1 MRISSRVAAAVE
13 FSRATGVAVGLVGI
27 DEGQFNQLVMSAAAS
42 GKLPDVRWQR
52 TGQHP
57 ACAVP
62 VTTVRNVSS
71 MFGMDTTSDT
81 TSSGVFLGQ
90 DRRPRL
96 TWRIL
101 LAGLGFFGCV
111 LIIGMTV
118 QAATARLPSVISHAA
133 AGLGIAAS
141 ALGLMLLL
149 RRHADRRP
157 WSGIGLTLD
166 RAAIPRLLFG
176 IVLGAIVTTVAAA
189 ATVQLGLADW
199 GPSADTTKK
208 LAEPGLAIAIIMIAI
223 STLLV
228 QGFPEELVFRGYMF
242 RNLGATLPLWT
253 TVASSSLIFGSM
265 HVFSNSGATT
275 LGERVLYAV
284 VATGLGLMLA
294 ACRTV
299 SNTLWLGIGFHGG
312 YNAFNGRFATIHQG
326 AFIPA
331 WLIVLGVLIAAAA
344 LTIAVRQWR
353 APLDWRA
360 VPGDA

>member
-1 MRISSRVAAAVE
+1 
-13 FSRATGVAVGLVGI
+13 
-27 DEGQFNQLVMSAAAS
+27 
-42 GKLPDVRWQR
+42 
-52 TGQHP
+52 
-57 ACAVP
+57 
-62 VTTVRNVSS
+62 
-71 MFGMDTTSDT
+71 MFGMGITSDT

-96 TWRIL
+96 AWRIL
-101 LAGLGFFGCV
+101 LAWLGFFGCV

-118 QAATARLPSVISHAA
+118 QAATARLPPVISHAA
-133 AGLGIAAS
+133 AGLGITAG
-141 ALGLMLLL
+141 ALGLVLLL

-157 WSGIGLTLD
+157 WSGIGLTVD
-166 RAAIPRLLFG
+166 RAAIPYLLFG
-176 IVLGAIVTTVAAA
+176 IVLAAIVTTVAAA

-199 GPSADTTKK
+199 GPSADTTKE
-208 LAEPGLAIAIIMIAI
+208 LAEQGLATTIMIAI

-242 RNLGATLPLWT
+242 RNLGGTLSLWA

-265 HVFSNSGATT
+265 HVFSNSEATT

-284 VATGLGLMLA
+284 AATGFGLMLA

-299 SNTLWLGIGFHGG
+299 TGTLWLGIGFHGG
-312 YNAFNGRFATIHQG
+312 YDAFNGRFTTVHQG
-326 AFIPA
+326 AVIPA
-331 WLIVLGVLIAAAA
+331 WLIVFGVLITGAA

-353 APLDWRA
+353 ASLDWRA

>member
-1 MRISSRVAAAVE
+1 
-13 FSRATGVAVGLVGI
+13 
-27 DEGQFNQLVMSAAAS
+27 
-42 GKLPDVRWQR
+42 
-52 TGQHP
+52 
-57 ACAVP
+57 
-62 VTTVRNVSS
+62 
-71 MFGMDTTSDT
+71 MFGMGTTSDT

-90 DRRPRL
+90 DRRLRL
-96 TWRIL
+96 AWRIL
-101 LAGLGFFGCV
+101 LAWLGFFGCV
-111 LIIGMTV
+111 LIIGMIV
-118 QAATARLPSVISHAA
+118 QAATARLPPVISHAA
-133 AGLGIAAS
+133 AGLGITAS
-141 ALGLMLLL
+141 ALGLVLLL

-166 RAAIPRLLFG
+166 RAAIPHLLFG
-176 IVLGAIVTTVAAA
+176 IVLAVIVTTVAAA
-189 ATVQLGLADW
+189 VTVQLGLADW

-208 LAEPGLAIAIIMIAI
+208 LAEQGLATTTTAIIMIAI

-228 QGFPEELVFRGYMF
+228 QGFPEELVYRGYMF
-242 RNLGATLPLWT
+242 RNLGGTLSLWA

-265 HVFSNSGATT
+265 HVFSNSEATT

-284 VATGLGLMLA
+284 AATGLGLMLA

-299 SNTLWLGIGFHGG
+299 TGTLWLGIGFHGG
-312 YNAFNGRFATIHQG
+312 YDAFNGRFTTVHQG

-331 WLIVLGVLIAAAA
+331 WLIVLAVLIAGAA

>member
-1 MRISSRVAAAVE
+1 
-13 FSRATGVAVGLVGI
+13 
-27 DEGQFNQLVMSAAAS
+27 
-42 GKLPDVRWQR
+42 
-52 TGQHP
+52 
-57 ACAVP
+57 
-62 VTTVRNVSS
+62 
-71 MFGMDTTSDT
+71 MFGMDVTSDA

-101 LAGLGFFGCV
+101 LAWLGFFGCV
-111 LIIGMTV
+111 LIVGMTV
-118 QAATARLPSVISHAA
+118 QTATAWLPPVISHAVVGLA
-133 AGLGIAAS
+133 ITAG
-141 ALGLMLLL
+141 ALGLVLLL

-176 IVLGAIVTTVAAA
+176 IVLAVIVTTVAAA

-199 GPSADTTKK
+199 TPSAGTTQKF
-208 LAEPGLAIAIIMIAI
+208 AEQGLATTIIMIAI

-242 RNLGATLPLWT
+242 RNLGEALPLWA
-253 TVASSSLIFGSM
+253 TVASSSVIFGSM
-265 HVFSNSGATT
+265 HVFSNSAATT
-275 LGERVLYAV
+275 LGERMLYAV

-312 YNAFNGRFATIHQG
+312 YDAFNGRFTTVHEG

-331 WLIVLGVLIAAAA
+331 WLILLGVLIAGAV
-344 LTIAVRQWR
+344 LTIAIRQWR

-360 VPGDA
+360 VPGNA

>member
-1 MRISSRVAAAVE
+1 
-13 FSRATGVAVGLVGI
+13 
-27 DEGQFNQLVMSAAAS
+27 
-42 GKLPDVRWQR
+42 
-52 TGQHP
+52 
-57 ACAVP
+57 
-62 VTTVRNVSS
+62 
-71 MFGMDTTSDT
+71 MFGMDVTSDA

-101 LAGLGFFGCV
+101 LAWLGFFGCV
-111 LIIGMTV
+111 LIVGMTV
-118 QAATARLPSVISHAA
+118 QTATARLPPVISHAVVGLA
-133 AGLGIAAS
+133 ITAG
-141 ALGLMLLL
+141 ALGLVLLL

-176 IVLGAIVTTVAAA
+176 IVLAVIVTTVAAA

-199 GPSADTTKK
+199 APSAGTTKK
-208 LAEPGLAIAIIMIAI
+208 FAEQGLATTIIMIAI

-242 RNLGATLPLWT
+242 RNLGEALPLWA
-253 TVASSSLIFGSM
+253 TVASSSVIFGSM
-265 HVFSNSGATT
+265 HVFSNSAATT
-275 LGERVLYAV
+275 LGERMLYAV

-312 YNAFNGRFATIHQG
+312 YDAFNGRFTTVHEG

-331 WLIVLGVLIAAAA
+331 WLILLGVLIAGAM
-344 LTIAVRQWR
+344 LTIAIRQWR
-353 APLDWRA
+353 APLGWRA
-360 VPGDA
+360 VPGNA